1 MDNENQFE
9 DKFDES
15 TYYKV
20 SEDTALLNNLWTNA
34 VKTSGSFVGIP
45 NSGLNSFDNND
56 YLSQDYQD
64 NNNFSPELYNR
75 DDLVNINFFRDDNVS
90 MVLYNN
96 PFDYINLRLEK
107 SDTNYVKLEKIQ
119 TSIISSGITSSN
131 IAIASTDIK
140 SILSYSVLPVDILTF
155 NVNTFN
161 IGYTTARNS
170 VVGYGTTS
178 TAEYSSITF
187 GRGDTNVFGDFTV
200 NIDQFTVD
208 SSTGDT
214 YVNGDLTVNA
224 NKFSVDSATGNS
236 YIDGN
241 LQINGCLSVD
251 TFCDYTWLNTYLSS
265 SPIGVGTLTVGTAG
279 TVITTTSAGLVGIGT
294 TVPQAKL
301 HVVGNTLI
309 TGIATVGL
317 GTTSS
322 PSNSQLSFEL
332 TSNTNLRIRVR
343 GTDGVVRTANITL
356 A

>member
-1 MDNENQFE
+1 MDKDNQFE

-20 SEDTALLNNLWTNA
+20 SEDTVLLNNLWTNA

-45 NSGLNSFDNND
+45 NSGLNSFDDND
-56 YLSQDYQD
+56 YLSQDYLD

-75 DDLVNINFFRDDNVS
+75 DDLANMNFFRDDNVS

-119 TSIISSGITSSN
+119 TSIVSPGITSSN
-131 IAIASTDIK
+131 IAIASSDIK
-140 SILSYSVLPVDILTF
+140 SILSYSILPVDVFTF
-155 NVNTFN
+155 NVNTLN
-161 IGYTTARNS
+161 VGYTTAYNTI
-170 VVGYGTTS
+170 VGYGTTS
-178 TAEYSSITF
+178 VVGYSSITF

-200 NIDQFTVD
+200 NVNQFTVD

-214 YVNGDLTVNA
+214 YVNGDLVVNA
-224 NKFSVDSATGNS
+224 NKFGVDSVTGDA

-241 LQINGCLSVD
+241 LEINGCLNV
-251 TFCDYTWLNTYLSS
+251 TEFCDYTWLNTYLSS
-265 SPIGVGTLTVGTAG
+265 SPVGVSTLLVGVAG
-279 TVITTTSAGLVGIGT
+279 TTIITTADGLVGIGT

-322 PSNSQLSFEL
+322 PANSQLSFDL

-343 GTDGVVRTANITL
+343 GTDGVMRTANITL
-356 A
+356 T